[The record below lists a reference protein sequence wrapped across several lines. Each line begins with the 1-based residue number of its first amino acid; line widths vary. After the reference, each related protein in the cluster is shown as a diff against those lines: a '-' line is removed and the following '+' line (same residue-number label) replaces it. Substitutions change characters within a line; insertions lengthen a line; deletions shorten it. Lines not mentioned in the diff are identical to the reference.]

1 VRLNEIYEK
10 YRGQVDFYCVYIQEA
25 HPSNGWQVRMNIDD
39 DVLYEQPTEFEEREA
54 LASTCALRLNLDMPM
69 LIDDM
74 DNTIDTLYAALP
86 ERLYVLDH
94 QGAVQFRTVVGSPGF
109 DVDAW
114 EQAVAT
120 IADARKD

>member
-1 VRLNEIYEK
+1 MRLNEIYEK

-54 LASTCALRLNLDMPM
+54 LASTCALRLNLDLPM
-69 LIDDM
+69 
-74 DNTIDTLYAALP
+74 LP